1 MQTLGTSEN
10 PRKHDNKRVC
20 KTCDFVTSH
29 LGDWNK
35 HLLTGK
41 HIKLTNASSGKQE
54 CACGKLFNHKQSLF
68 RHKKHCEMI
77 NDPTAKN
84 PKNPECFQ
92 MFPETQI
99 KHERKCGRTYN
110 ILIVTKMLYIVLR
123 IIYVFMSV
131 RNYQCVCC
139 GVSP

>member
-1 MQTLGTSEN
+1 METLGTTEVTKSK
-10 PRKHDNKRVC
+10 RKKHAC
-20 KTCDFVTSH
+20 ETCDYSTSQKASYE
-29 LGDWNK
+29 K

-41 HIKLTNASSGKQE
+41 HIKLTNASSGKHE
-54 CACGKLFNHKQSLF
+54 CACGKLFSHKQSLF
-68 RHKKHCEMI
+68 RHKKMCELA
-77 NDPTAKN
+77 NNSTAKVTKVRESL
-84 PKNPECFQ
+84 PKVFHS
-92 MFPETQI
+92 
-99 KHERKCGRTYN
+99 HERKCGRTYN